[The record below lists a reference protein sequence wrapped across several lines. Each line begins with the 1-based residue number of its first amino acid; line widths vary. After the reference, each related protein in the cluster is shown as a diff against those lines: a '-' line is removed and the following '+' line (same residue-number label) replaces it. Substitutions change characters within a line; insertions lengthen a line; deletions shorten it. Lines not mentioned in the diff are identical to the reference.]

1 MGSCLSCLPQFRK
14 KSSER
19 KPLLPCHYNHDD
31 AIPNQGY
38 PPPKPLIY
46 KLADVLG
53 AVQKGKLPSQDQ
65 LNIILQSILRSD
77 LLRDEAQVAPGY
89 ASLSRNG
96 RRVLKDTREII
107 EAILQIGME
116 KNGRLIVMRARI
128 MSF

>member
-19 KPLLPCHYNHDD
+19 KPLLPTHHDD
-31 AIPNQGY
+31 AIPNQAY
-38 PPPKPLIY
+38 PPPEPLIY
-46 KLADVLG
+46 KLADILG

-77 LLRDEAQVAPGY
+77 LLRNEAQVASGY
-89 ASLSRNG
+89 GLLSRSG
-96 RRVLKDTREII
+96 RRVLEDTRETI

-116 KNGRLIVMRARI
+116 KNGRLIIMRACI
-128 MSF
+128 MYF